1 MPDQR
6 LKATNNI
13 MSFIN
18 NFRDYFK
25 GLSEVTAWSY
35 MAIFDTKAR
44 YKRTLLGPL
53 WTTINGIIFIALY
66 SFVFP
71 RLFKAS
77 IDDVIAFIAAGY
89 FVWSMISIA
98 ITELSTVLWGYGDV
112 IKLTSMSPNTLF
124 MRALLRNLIVF
135 LHHLVSYYCVVF
147 FFGIYP
153 THFFIVLL
161 TIIPVAAF
169 IFGLGQVFAFINLR
183 FRDVEQLLASLIL
196 ALFFFTPILWP
207 PSMIDPDMAVNLP
220 WYILYN
226 PFYYMIEIMRD
237 PMLGKMPSIKYLI
250 IACAISVVSLIMG
263 FIAYALH
270 RHRVAVLA

>member
-1 MPDQR
+1 MN
-6 LKATNNI
+6 LIKN
-13 MSFIN
+13 S
-18 NFRDYFK
+18 RDYFG
-25 GLSEVTAWSY
+25 GLSKVTAWSY
-35 MAIFDTKAR
+35 MALFDTKAR

-53 WTTINGIIFIALY
+53 WTTINGIIFISLY

-71 RLFKAS
+71 RLFKSS

-89 FVWSMISIA
+89 FVWSMISIT

-124 MRALLRNLIVF
+124 MRALFRNLIVF
-135 LHHLVSYYCVVF
+135 LHHLMSYYCVVF
-147 FFGIYP
+147 FYGIYP
-153 THFFIVLL
+153 THVLIVLL
-161 TIIPVAAF
+161 TMIPVAAF
-169 IFGLGQVFAFINLR
+169 VFGLGQVFAFINLR

-237 PMLGKMPSIKYLI
+237 PMLGKMPSIKYVT
-250 IACAISVVSLIMG
+250 IACVISVVSLIMG
-263 FIAYALH
+263 FIAYVLH
-270 RHRVAVLA
+270 RDRVAVLI